1 MWKNVSLDR
10 PPGHVGEL
18 AASPSRTQII
28 ANAPSRSQIVFPMNL
43 GRAVE
48 ESGAQRF
55 DIHPHRSR
63 VREEPFFH
71 AAWRP
76 CPVVDRPFEILAWSC
91 SEGNRACDPGTPA
104 ERTKAPGHQV
114 ILARGGQSNQGMS
127 RMG

>member
-1 MWKNVSLDR
+1 MR
-10 PPGHVGEL
+10 PPGDVAEL

-28 ANAPSRSQIVFPMNL
+28 ANAPARSQIVFPMNL

-48 ESGAQRF
+48 ESGMRRF
-55 DIHPHRSR
+55 DIHPQRSR

-71 AAWRP
+71 AAAYRP

-91 SEGNRACDPGTPA
+91 SEGNRACDPGASA
-104 ERTKAPGHQV
+104 ERTKAPGHQASW
-114 ILARGGQSNQGMS
+114 LAGGQSNQVMS